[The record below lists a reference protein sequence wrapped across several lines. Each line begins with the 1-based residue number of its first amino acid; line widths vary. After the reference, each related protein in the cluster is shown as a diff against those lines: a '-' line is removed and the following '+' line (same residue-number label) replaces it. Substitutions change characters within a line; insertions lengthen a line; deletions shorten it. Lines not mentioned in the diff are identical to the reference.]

1 MQDFR
6 ELRVWRKGHELA
18 LAVYQATDLFPREER
33 YGLTSQMRRCAV
45 SIPANVAEGC
55 CRTGDAE
62 FARFT
67 QIAMGSASEL
77 RYYCILARE
86 LKLSGQGDYRRL
98 EEMVNEVQRML
109 ASLIKTLR
117 SDAQTC
123 PAGSQGLLANSQ
135 EPTAKS
141 Y

>member
-6 ELRVWRKGHELA
+6 ELRVWGKGHELA
-18 LAVYQATDLFPREER
+18 LAVYQTTAQFPREER

-55 CRTGDAE
+55 CRTGDPE
-62 FARFT
+62 FARFA

-77 RYYCILARE
+77 RYYCILAHDLE
-86 LKLSGQGDYRRL
+86 LFGQGDYKRL
-98 EEMVNEVQRML
+98 EEMVNEVQKML

-117 SDAQTC
+117 SNRQ
-123 PAGSQGLLANSQ
+123 PERANS
-135 EPTAKS
+135 
-141 Y
+141 